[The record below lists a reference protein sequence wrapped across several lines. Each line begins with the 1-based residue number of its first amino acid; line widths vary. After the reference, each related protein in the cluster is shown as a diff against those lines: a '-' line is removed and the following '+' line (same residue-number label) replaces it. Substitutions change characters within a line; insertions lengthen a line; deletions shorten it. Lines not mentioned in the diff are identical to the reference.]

1 MPATPCPDPCPIQTA
16 IALIQGKW
24 TPQILRALSA
34 GTLRFGQLQRALP
47 GVSAKVLSQRLR
59 ELEGEGL
66 IARTVLP
73 CTPPAVEYQLSASG
87 GELVTLLLGLYD
99 FGARQLHTQ
108 AAA

>member
-1 MPATPCPDPCPIQTA
+1 VD
-16 IALIQGKW
+16 LIQGKW
-24 TPQILRALSA
+24 TPQILRALLS
-34 GTLRFGQLQRALP
+34 GMCRFTCLRRQLP